1 MKKET
6 KKETT
11 KNQAKNNLLEKSE
24 LLGVVLIGRT
34 ANARF
39 VVKDTLKKLNLLRH
53 NSLAIIPKTPS
64 YLGMIKKVE
73 PFITWGEI
81 NQETIKLLKEK
92 RTPIVKKNSLIF
104 RLNPPRKGF
113 ERKGIKKPFN
123 LGGAYGYRAEKI
135 NDLIR
140 RMI

>member
-1 MKKET
+1 MI
-6 KKETT
+6 
-11 KNQAKNNLLEKSE
+11 
-24 LLGVVLIGRT
+24 GIILIGRT
-34 ANARF
+34 ANSKITVR
-39 VVKDTLKKLNLLRH
+39 DTLKKLNLLKH
-53 NSLAIIPKTPS
+53 NSLAIVPKNPS

-81 NQETIKLLKEK
+81 KEETIKLLKEK
-92 RTPIVKKNSLIF
+92 RKPIAKKSSLIF

-123 LGGAYGYRAEKI
+123 LGGAYGYRGEKI
-135 NDLIR
+135 NELIK